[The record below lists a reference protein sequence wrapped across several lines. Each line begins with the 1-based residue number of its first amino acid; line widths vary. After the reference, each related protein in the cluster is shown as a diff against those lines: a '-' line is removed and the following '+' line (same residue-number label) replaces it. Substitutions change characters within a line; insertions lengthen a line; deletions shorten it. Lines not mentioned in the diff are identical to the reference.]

1 MQFDVGRP
9 LVSSHGV
16 NAKQSLPE
24 PDAGSKQRQDGDGD
38 EGEGGGEGGGGGTS
52 VQLAPLRAQPCS
64 VRQVLLPAAAHIA
77 GREGAEHLAYSQLVV
92 VGCVVHKYGV
102 GSGVDDR

>member
-1 MQFDVGRP
+1 MNA
-9 LVSSHGV
+9 SASHSLLGCG
-16 NAKQSLPE
+16 NARWL
-24 PDAGSKQRQDGDGD
+24 
-38 EGEGGGEGGGGGTS
+38 
-52 VQLAPLRAQPCS
+52 LRALAWGKGRGHSPRLHVVALRFRHQAGA
-64 VRQVLLPAAAHIA
+64 LHDIAALVNVIQLTHIA

>member
-1 MQFDVGRP
+1 MQ
-9 LVSSHGV
+9 LV
-16 NAKQSLPE
+16 
-24 PDAGSKQRQDGDGD
+24 
-38 EGEGGGEGGGGGTS
+38 
-52 VQLAPLRAQPCS
+52 PLRAQPCS